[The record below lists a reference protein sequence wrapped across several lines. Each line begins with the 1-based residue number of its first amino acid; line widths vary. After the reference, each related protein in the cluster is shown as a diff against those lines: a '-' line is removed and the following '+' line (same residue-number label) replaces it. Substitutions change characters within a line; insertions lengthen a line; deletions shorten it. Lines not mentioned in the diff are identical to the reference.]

1 MRGTQETIMKTIV
14 FTALL
19 AFILAG
25 AAGCANNS
33 SGPYGDPGLDV
44 ASAPGLHPISGTNEG
59 VELFKDD
66 DSD

>member
-1 MRGTQETIMKTIV
+1 MKTTV
-14 FTALL
+14 FAALF

-25 AAGCANNS
+25 AVGCTNNS
-33 SGPYGDPGLDV
+33 SGPYGDPSMG
-44 ASAPGLHPISGTNEG
+44 ASASDGSLVALHPISGTNEG